1 MTRARAHVITSMQ
14 EMMRK
19 RYQQLHGTKY
29 SSDRVNYPCKKKKA
43 HKSRKGLKK
52 RGRVFGNDRSD
63 ECVSID
69 RLLTW
74 EDGLDGKK
82 FTIRKRST
90 GWVGDS
96 WTAKINKVR
105 DDTVEFLWKEVIMF
119 DREHYFSSA
128 NDSLF

>member
-1 MTRARAHVITSMQ
+1 MARARANIITSMK

-74 EDGLDGKK
+74 DDGLDGKK
-82 FTIRKRST
+82 FTIRKRNT

-96 WTAKINKVR
+96 WTTKINKVR
-105 DDTVEFLWKEVIMF
+105 DDTVEFLWKEVII
-119 DREHYFSSA
+119 S
-128 NDSLF
+128 